1 MNSRLTSPKK
11 RSLLSQI
18 VALALVVL
26 MGCGALWLF
35 LHRQYVI
42 DQIVVWQYQP
52 SSEVASLA
60 SRTHLSKEGKFI
72 FYAAQPAVE
81 DATAFNKDCT
91 SVEQSTAVLGCYARE
106 QIYIYNVT
114 DTRLDGI
121 KETTAAHEMLHAA
134 YERLSPTQR
143 QHVNSLLEVEY
154 AKLKDDKDFSQRM
167 AIYART
173 EPGERDNELH
183 SIIGTEVHTIS
194 PDLEAYYSQ
203 YFTDRQA
210 LVNLHDAYSSLF
222 TQLSAKKD
230 ALAQQLTALKAQIA
244 TETRQYNDAVAGLN
258 ADIQAFNDKATANGF
273 TSQADFDKQ
282 RSALMSRID
291 ALDRQRNA
299 VNADIATYQD
309 LYAQYQAV
317 VGQSETL
324 NQSIDSKLAPA
335 PSL

>member
-1 MNSRLTSPKK
+1 
-11 RSLLSQI
+11 
-18 VALALVVL
+18 VVL
-26 MGCGALWLF
+26 GCAALWLF

-42 DQIVVWQYQP
+42 DQIIVWQYHP
-52 SSEVASLA
+52 TSEVTTLA
-60 SRTHLSKEGKFI
+60 NRTQLSREGTFI
-72 FYAAQPAVE
+72 FYASQPAVE

-91 SVEQSTAVLGCYARE
+91 SVEQSTAVLGCYTHE

-114 DTRLDGI
+114 DSRLDGI

-134 YERLSPTQR
+134 YERLNPIER
-143 QHVNSLLEVEY
+143 QHVNNLLEAEY
-154 AKLKDDKDFSQRM
+154 AKLKDDKDFSDRM

-194 PDLEAYYSQ
+194 PDLESYYSQ
-203 YFTDRQA
+203 YFTNRQA
-210 LVNLHDAYSSLF
+210 LVNLHDAYNSLF

-230 ALAQQLTALKAQIA
+230 ALAQQLTALQAQIA
-244 TETRQYNDAVAGLN
+244 TETQRYNDAVARLN
-258 ADIQAFNDKATANGF
+258 ADIQAFNNQAAANGF
-273 TSQADFDKQ
+273 KSQGDFDAE
-282 RSALMSRID
+282 RSALIARIN
-291 ALDRQRNA
+291 ALDSQRSA
-299 VNADIATYQD
+299 VNADVATYQE

-324 NQSIDSKLAPA
+324 NRSIDSKLAPA